1 MENSL
6 KNRRIVEAYLK
17 LIKGLEPCVYV
28 HEFDAFHVRVWKTI
42 DISESFYI
50 TWEKA
55 VESYNRYCDEL
66 LKLK

>member
-1 MENSL
+1 MERTLANITIL
-6 KNRRIVEAYLK
+6 KSYLK
-17 LIKGLEPCVYV
+17 IHQELKTNYV
-28 HEFDAFHVRVWKTI
+28 EDMDAFYTYGVDKYI
-42 DISESFYI
+42 YI